1 MKTETDWA
9 PPPDQEILCNINGFD
24 RTAADSSRGPNSQPS
39 HLKQEKSEKWLLGWN
54 RHQRKICFRRP
65 QPLLLLN
72 FLSSLSDLMALFG
85 ELTANGGYTA
95 EILTLTH
102 LLHCPCRQCRA
113 FPWLRDTR
121 PLSSLAG
128 RCSAIHWLPG
138 CISHCCCRNPD
149 NPLGIR
155 KEVSVCDW
163 VEGSRLVLTV
173 KSGKQ
178 IFFLFQ

>member
-1 MKTETDWA
+1 
-9 PPPDQEILCNINGFD
+9 
-24 RTAADSSRGPNSQPS
+24 
-39 HLKQEKSEKWLLGWN
+39 
-54 RHQRKICFRRP
+54 
-65 QPLLLLN
+65 
-72 FLSSLSDLMALFG
+72 MAFIG

-95 EILTLTH
+95 ETLTLTH

-155 KEVSVCDW
+155 TEQPF
-163 VEGSRLVLTV
+163 LYVLKAGFNSKKWET
-173 KSGKQ
+173 
-178 IFFLFQ
+178 IFFFSFPITPKNLIYFKCLHQHFWNFFWKRFWNINFKSFQAGFKRPIQSLCHVTPVKAASRNNQRCEC

>member
-1 MKTETDWA
+1 MVLTGQLQTAVGVQTVNQAIWNRRNLKSDCWGETD
-9 PPPDQEILCNINGFD
+9 IN
-24 RTAADSSRGPNSQPS
+24 
-39 HLKQEKSEKWLLGWN
+39 
-54 RHQRKICFRRP
+54 RKMCFRRP